1 MAIQKTN
8 INDILDKNY
17 AEFDLGLLCEDKYK
31 DLKHIDMVIYT
42 LLHNQHGLS
51 VKTTMTGNKRF
62 VDSNGNIFISISQE
76 KLCKILRTT
85 KPTLNAS
92 LNRLEEMEL
101 LEVVRVGKTKC
112 NRIYVGKLERTT
124 TLGDYIKSLNLSDEE
139 EYKDKEIS
147 IKTVNIK
154 DIKENKK
161 ASTCDEV
168 EASEELENKS
178 SDSTN
183 KNSNNSI
190 PQSDKSNN
198 KKEFKP
204 NYSLNPKIHKN
215 LSTKFLNYGNDE
227 DLERMLL
234 ESQKSK
240 FNEN

>member
-8 INDILDKNY
+8 INDVLDKNY

-85 KPTLNAS
+85 KPTLNTS

-139 EYKDKEIS
+139 ECKDKEIS

-161 ASTCDEV
+161 DLTAGTV
-168 EASEELENKS
+168 KPSEELENKS
-178 SDSTN
+178 SNSTN

-190 PQSDKSNN
+190 PQSNKSNN

-215 LSTKFLNYGNDE
+215 LSTNFLNYGNDE
-227 DLERMLL
+227 DLEKMLL

>member
-8 INDILDKNY
+8 INDVLDKNY

-51 VKTTMTGNKRF
+51 VKTTMTGSKRF

-92 LNRLEEMEL
+92 LNRLEKMEL

-161 ASTCDEV
+161 DLTAGTV
-168 EASEELENKS
+168 KPSEELENIS

-215 LSTKFLNYGNDE
+215 LSTKFLNYGSDE

-234 ESQKSK
+234 ENQKSK